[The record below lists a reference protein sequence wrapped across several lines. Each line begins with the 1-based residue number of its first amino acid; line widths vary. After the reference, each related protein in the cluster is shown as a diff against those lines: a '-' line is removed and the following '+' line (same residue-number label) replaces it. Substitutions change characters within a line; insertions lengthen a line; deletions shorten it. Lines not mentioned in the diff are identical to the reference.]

1 MKLPLLDRAEGRLMQ
16 RWTRRLPPPVDSY
29 LESVSEA
36 ASYSRLWLAA
46 AAVMA
51 VGAGERGR
59 RAAADGVF
67 AIGVTSALVNGPFKL
82 VFRRQRPPLR
92 RRLRRYPR
100 TSSFPSGHAAS
111 AFAFATAAT
120 RALPEAGGALF
131 PLAASIAYSR
141 VYLGVHYPT
150 DVVAG
155 AAVGATIGTAAG
167 PMARTLR
174 ATARETIAART
185 AQPVLDEAVLVA
197 SPHAGN
203 SGKLERAKRVI
214 EQRGIRIVTELNVTE
229 IDRLPELLEAE
240 TGQRLVI
247 AAGGDGTVGSVA
259 GALVGS
265 DQVMAIMP
273 LGTSNDFA
281 RSLDIP
287 MNTRLAAM
295 LLASGRVAEVDV
307 GRLARPGE
315 SPRYFVHAATAG
327 VNVNFAKLA
336 TRGSVRTRLG
346 RLTYLAAAVYALRD
360 RSPFT
365 AVLHHDGTSEQ
376 IRLLQLSVINAP
388 IFGGAL
394 GLSVK
399 GSRPD
404 DHLLDVLA
412 VEDVGLPKL
421 LYAGLLLLVRV
432 NRRVAGVK
440 AFHTEKLSVET
451 DSTEALSL
459 DGELGAAVPGE
470 IETVPGGLRVLM
482 PTQLHPEPPPPFRPR
497 GDCIDATQR

>member
-1 MKLPLLDRAEGRLMQ
+1 MKAVRLPLLDRAEGRLMR
-16 RWTRRLPPPVDSY
+16 RWARQLPPPVDSY
-29 LESVSEA
+29 LGSVSEA
-36 ASYSRLWLAA
+36 ASYSRLWLAV
-46 AAVMA
+46 AAVMGVA
-51 VGAGERGR
+51 AGERGR

-67 AIGVTSALVNGPFKL
+67 AIGVTSALVNGPLKL
-82 VFRRQRPPLR
+82 VFRRQRPPIR

-111 AFAFATAAT
+111 AFAFTTAAT

-131 PLAASIAYSR
+131 PLAASVAYSR
-141 VYLGVHYPT
+141 IYLGVHYPT
-150 DVVAG
+150 DVLVG

-167 PMARTLR
+167 PAARTLR

-185 AQPVLDEAVLVA
+185 AQPVLKEAILVA

-203 SGKLERAKRVI
+203 SGKLERAKRLI
-214 EQRGIRIVTELNVTE
+214 EKRGIRIATQLDITE
-229 IDRLPELLEAE
+229 IDRLRELLDAE
-240 TGQRLVI
+240 IEPRLVI

-265 DQVMAIMP
+265 DHVMAIMP

-281 RSLDIP
+281 RALDIP

-295 LLASGRVAEVDV
+295 LFASGRASEVDV

-327 VNVNFAKLA
+327 VNVSFAKLA

-346 RLTYLAAAVYALRD
+346 RLTYLAAAAYALRD
-360 RSPFT
+360 PSPFT
-365 AVLHHDGTSEQ
+365 GVLHHDGTSEQ
-376 IRLLQLSVINAP
+376 MRLLQLSVINAP
-388 IFGGAL
+388 IFGGPL
-394 GLSVK
+394 GLSVE
-399 GSRPD
+399 GSRAD

-412 VEDVGLPKL
+412 VEDVGPPKL
-421 LYAGLLLLVRV
+421 LFAGLLLLLRV
-432 NRRVAGVK
+432 KRRVAGVK
-440 AFHTEKLSVET
+440 AFHTEKLAVET

-470 IETVPGGLRVLM
+470 IETVPGGLRVLV
-482 PTQLHPEPPPPFRPR
+482 PTHLRPEAPPPFRSRSEIP
-497 GDCIDATQR
+497 

>member
-1 MKLPLLDRAEGRLMQ
+1 MRLPLLDRAEGRLMR
-16 RWTRRLPPPVDSY
+16 RWARRLPPPVDSY
-29 LESVSEA
+29 LERVSEA
-36 ASYSRLWLAA
+36 ASYSKLWLAVA
-46 AAVMA
+46 AFMA
-51 VGAGERGR
+51 VAAGERGR

-67 AIGVTSALVNGPFKL
+67 AIGVTSALVNGPLKL

-131 PLAASIAYSR
+131 PLAASVAYSR

-167 PMARTLR
+167 PVARTLR

-185 AQPVLDEAVLVA
+185 AQPVLREAVLVA

-203 SGKLERAKRVI
+203 SGKLERAKRLI
-214 EQRGIRIVTELNVTE
+214 EKRGIRIATQLDITE
-229 IDRLPELLEAE
+229 IDRLRELLDAE
-240 TGQRLVI
+240 TQPRLVI

-265 DQVMAIMP
+265 DHVMAIMP

-281 RSLDIP
+281 RALDIP

-295 LLASGRVAEVDV
+295 LLASGRVSEVDV
-307 GRLARPGE
+307 GRLAHPGE

-327 VNVNFAKLA
+327 VNVSFAKLA
-336 TRGSVRTRLG
+336 TRGSVRTRFG
-346 RLTYLAAAVYALRD
+346 RLTYLAAAVYAMRN
-360 RSPFT
+360 RSPIT
-365 AVLHHDGTSEQ
+365 CVVSHDGTSDQ
-376 IRLLQLSVINAP
+376 LQLLQLSVINAP
-388 IFGGAL
+388 IFGGPL
-394 GLSVK
+394 GLSVE

-412 VEDVGLPKL
+412 VEDIGLPRL
-421 LYAGLLLLVRV
+421 ILAGLLLLLRV

-440 AFHTEKLSVET
+440 AFHTQKLTVET
-451 DSTEALSL
+451 DSPEALSL

-470 IETVPGGLRVLM
+470 IETVPGGLRVLI
-482 PTQLHPEPPPPFRPR
+482 PTQLGPEPPPLFRP
-497 GDCIDATQR
+497 